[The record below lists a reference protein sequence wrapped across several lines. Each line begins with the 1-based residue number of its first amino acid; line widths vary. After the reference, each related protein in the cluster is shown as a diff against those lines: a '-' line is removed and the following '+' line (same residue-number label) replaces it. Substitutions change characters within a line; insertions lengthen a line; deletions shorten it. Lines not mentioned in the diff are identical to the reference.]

1 MRWLI
6 ETVRFSFIEFRS
18 NITQNTR
25 AMASWDTMSDMLASK
40 ESENKL
46 RYC

>member
-1 MRWLI
+1 
-6 ETVRFSFIEFRS
+6 
-18 NITQNTR
+18 
-25 AMASWDTMSDMLASK
+25 MASWDTMSDMLASK